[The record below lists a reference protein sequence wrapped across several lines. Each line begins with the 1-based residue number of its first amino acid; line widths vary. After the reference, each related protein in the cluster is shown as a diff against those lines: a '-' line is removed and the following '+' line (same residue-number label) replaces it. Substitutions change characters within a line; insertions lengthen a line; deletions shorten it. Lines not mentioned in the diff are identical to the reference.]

1 MKTDYKNTSM
11 SLITLSVRAALIL
24 MFAVP
29 SYVLAEGEDEVAT
42 LTKPT
47 NTVEVGIEGV
57 SESSAKFGEYNG
69 LNKSGADAIGNFNIR
84 GGDAYGQGTGTTR
97 WEMKGVDLGTTSR
110 SLGVNLSNQ
119 GSWEIGIKYDEL
131 QHNIT
136 DSYQTP
142 LQGSM
147 GGNTFTLGSG
157 FGIINTGNPSAKTS
171 PATNVNAPYG
181 TQALTPTQ
189 KGYFHTEDVHTDRKN
204 TTFSAGYNIEPQWN
218 IKFEFNH
225 LDQSGAKLI
234 SSSTDYQNKASGIGL
249 LAGYAPTKEAMQVL
263 MNPTNYKTDS
273 GSLALNWSG
282 ETGHFTGSYNFS
294 LFRDA
299 NTSVAFADPF
309 YADPKKASASTPT
322 YTQPYPINGTLLGQ
336 PFPMNAL
343 STAPDNQFHQINL
356 NGGYTI
362 TPSIKVVGG
371 ISYGRNTQNDAY
383 VNQDQMQTGGLPKTS
398 LNGVVVTTHADFKL
412 TDQLTK
418 DLTLN
423 TGIKYNERDNR
434 TASSTYKFYDLGGAQ
449 ETAINTP
456 LSNKKTQLEFSGDY
470 RINQRQK
477 LHFGYEYE
485 QINRWCDSSPSAAQ
499 IVAASGGVPLTNYYS
514 FGSSCVQVP
523 ESRENKLLANYR
535 LAATEDVILTAG
547 YAYARRNAD
556 VNSSFYNPMQANSQ
570 GFELP
575 GYVAFFDG
583 SRTENLVKA
592 GLNWQAS
599 EKLSIGVNG
608 RYTKDD
614 YDASLGVQSGDA
626 WSVNLDSAYN
636 LSENTIASAYFTYQ
650 KRQRDFLNDTWGH
663 KSGASFTNPN
673 GLVNG
678 VASSTQTG
686 NGWTNNLES
695 NDATFGLNIKH
706 GGLLANKL
714 DLVGDLVYSLSTST
728 YSTAINYTQATNTCT
743 AASTSGYICGAL
755 PDIRSELVSL
765 KLAGNYK
772 LDKSSKVTVGYLYQ
786 HLNSNDYYYNAY
798 QTGYTPTS
806 MMPTN
811 QQSPSYSVS
820 MLYTAYVYEFR

>member
-29 SYVLAEGEDEVAT
+29 SYVLAEGEDEVAA

-119 GSWEIGIKYDEL
+119 GSWDIGIKYDEL

-142 LQGSM
+142 LEGSM
-147 GGNTFTLGSG
+147 GGNTFTLKSG
-157 FGIINTGNPSAKTS
+157 FGIVNTGKPFTTQS
-171 PATNVNAPYG
+171 PVYAPYG
-181 TQALTPTQ
+181 AQALTPTQ
-189 KGYFHTEDVHTDRKN
+189 KSYFHSEDVHSNRKN
-204 TTFSAGYNIEPQWN
+204 TTLTAGYSIEPGWDV
-218 IKFEFNH
+218 KFEFNH

-234 SSSTDYQNKASGIGL
+234 SSSNDYNNQPGATFT
-249 LAGYAPTKEAMQVL
+249 GYKPTKEGIMLL

-282 ETGHFTGSYNFS
+282 DKGHFTGSYYFS
-294 LFRDA
+294 IFQDA
-299 NTSVAFADPF
+299 NNSLSYADPF
-309 YADPKKASASTPT
+309 YAAIAAPSSAAPSSAG
-322 YTQPYPINGTLLGQ
+322 YQANGTQLPGA
-336 PFPMNAL
+336 FAVDAL
-343 STAPDNQFHQINL
+343 STPPDNQFHQINL

-423 TGIKYNERDNR
+423 GGIKYNERDNR
-434 TASSTYKFYDLGGAQ
+434 TASSTYKFYDLGGAT

-499 IVAASGGVPLTNYYS
+499 IVAASGRVPLTNYYS

-663 KSGASFTNPN
+663 QSGASFTNP
-673 GLVNG
+673 NG